1 LKIGLLDL
9 GTVPYL
15 RSQTIFH
22 GVAYAMSEDSPD
34 TITLMSPREP
44 YVCIGYHQEL
54 EKEIDVDYCRDQGI
68 PTMRREVGGGAVYL
82 DHGQVFYHWIFH
94 PQRLPRQV
102 EEVFH
107 LYCQTLV
114 QTYQTIGIDAEH
126 RPVNDILVRGR
137 KIGGTGAASI
147 GEATVL
153 AGSLM
158 FDFNFELMARVL
170 KVPSEKFR
178 DKVYQSLKEYMT
190 TIKRELGKDLDRQA
204 VKEMLIQQCRQTLG
218 VEIEPGEL
226 TDGERRVIEELDGR
240 FGSPE
245 WLHQKGG
252 LRQEGV
258 KTREGVRVVEADHKA
273 KGGLIRV
280 TARVHEGCIDDISL
294 AGDFFFHPSHL
305 FASLEQALR
314 GERLEETALSRRI
327 TDFYADFGIQS
338 PGVGVEDWV
347 AALMSFH
354 KEGREQAAT

>member
-1 LKIGLLDL
+1 MMIRLLDL

-22 GVAYAMSEDSPD
+22 GVAYAMGEDSPD

-44 YVCIGYHQEL
+44 YVCIGFHQEL
-54 EKEIDVDYCRDQGI
+54 EKEIDVDYCGEQDI
-68 PTMRREVGGGAVYL
+68 PTMRREIGGGAVYL
-82 DHGQVFYHWIFH
+82 DDGQVFYHWIFH
-94 PQRLPRQV
+94 PERLPRQV
-102 EEVFH
+102 EEVFR
-107 LYCQTLV
+107 LYCQSLV
-114 QTYQTIGIDAEH
+114 QTYRAIGIDAEH

-178 DKVYQSLKEYMT
+178 DKVYQSLQEYMT
-190 TIKRELGKDLDRQA
+190 TIKRELGKDVDRQA
-204 VKEMLIQQCRQTLG
+204 VKDMLIQQCRQTLG

-226 TDGERRVIEELDGR
+226 TDGERRMVEELGER
-240 FGSPE
+240 FGSSE

-258 KTREGVRVVEADHKA
+258 KIREGVRVVEADHKA

-280 TARVHEGCIDDISL
+280 TARVHEGHIDDLSL
-294 AGDFFFHPSHL
+294 SGDFFFHPSHL
-305 FASLEQALR
+305 LTSLEQALR
-314 GERLEETALSRRI
+314 GERLEETTLSRKI
-327 TDFYADFGIQS
+327 ANFYAGFGIQS

-347 AALMSFH
+347 TALMLA
-354 KEGREQAAT
+354 GGQAAT